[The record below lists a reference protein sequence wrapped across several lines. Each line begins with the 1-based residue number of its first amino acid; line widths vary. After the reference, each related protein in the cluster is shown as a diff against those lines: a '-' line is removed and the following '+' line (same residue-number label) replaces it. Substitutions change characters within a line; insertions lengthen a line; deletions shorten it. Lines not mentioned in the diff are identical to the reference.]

1 MPVRHFPVNME
12 MRTSNNDADMAC
24 SVLIRTFN
32 SAGTLGAV
40 LERLGGTGIDEI
52 LVVDSGSTDETL
64 RIAEKFGAR
73 IIRVEGAFHYSRSLN
88 IGFEAAGNPWVLV
101 ISSHCIPVSD
111 KLIPRIRESISRMSS
126 ETVVIY
132 GRCML
137 FADNLDATGF
147 NEYDLDDW
155 RSRKVRG
162 GNGFAVYRKSAWQ
175 EKAFDETIPTAEDM
189 EWLRWHLR
197 MGRKAGVEQG
207 LVAMYRNKGSL
218 RYMFRKGWIEF
229 IMGFALMEKTPRVS
243 RVLRYPLG
251 PVIMSAKMVQ
261 CLMRRRID
269 LRSAIRSVAHSCGA
283 AAAGCLVES
292 GLIKVPGMNDDTK
305 GGGKGIVQG
314 ERKGS

>member
-1 MPVRHFPVNME
+1 MPLRQFPENME
-12 MRTSNNDADMAC
+12 TRTPDNEADLAC

-32 SAGTLGAV
+32 SGGTLGAV
-40 LERLGGTGIDEI
+40 LERLGGSSIDEI

-64 RIAEKFGAR
+64 RIAESFGAR
-73 IIRVEGAFHYSRSLN
+73 IIRVEGAFHYSSSLN
-88 IGFEAAGNPWVLV
+88 LGFEVAGNAWVVV
-101 ISSHCIPVSD
+101 ISSHCIPVRD
-111 KLIPRIRESISRMSS
+111 KLLPRIRKSISRMSS
-126 ETVVIY
+126 DAVVIY

-137 FADNLDATGF
+137 FAENLDPAGYC
-147 NEYDLDDW
+147 EYDLDDW
-155 RSRKVRG
+155 RSRKIRG
-162 GNGFAVYRKSAWQ
+162 GNGFAVYRKSAWE

-197 MGRKAGVEQG
+197 QGRKAGVEQE

-251 PVIMSAKMVQ
+251 PVIISAKMGQ
-261 CLMRRRID
+261 CLIRRRID

-292 GLIKVPGMNDDTK
+292 GLIKVPVMNDDTK
-305 GGGKGIVQG
+305 GGGKVIGQG
-314 ERKGS
+314 EREVS